1 MDQIKTCPQCGYSWA
16 NVANPQGSF
25 FSKVIARR
33 NAEIFERSMAYE
45 TAARIAVDYGI
56 SGGRIGQIIKNV
68 GRRIKSASDLDFQT
82 NTVNAI
88 REHRVEVLKVLSEF
102 TLV

>member
-1 MDQIKTCPQCGYSWA
+1 MTSDS
-16 NVANPQGSF
+16 GSF
-25 FSKVIARR
+25 FYKVIGRR
-33 NAEIFERSMAYE
+33 NAAIFERSMADE